1 MNKTDLFIQH
11 TGELVF
17 LLRGVIVKD
26 CFGNLELVGGEE
38 VAKDLVGC
46 CLVDLL
52 SPEDF
57 EAFSK
62 LDESVTSGETPAAMV
77 VMLQLDDGRR
87 VPLRIR
93 LVLCGE
99 TDRERLLL
107 ASDATWELRMERR
120 LERSRKMEALGTL
133 AGGIAHDF
141 NNILMGVIGYA
152 DMARDE
158 TKEGGDLYRY
168 LDHVLTGSYRARD
181 LVRQLLNFTHRST
194 SAQKDKVALNTMLK
208 GIGKSL
214 KSSAPAGVEVGYTID
229 EKSILLG
236 CNAEEA
242 ENLLVSICDMLIDQ
256 ARGYSGKLTL
266 VLGSKTLDKENPLV
280 AEMGLDTGKYGVV
293 QTILELADERPVDY
307 GQAIGSVFDSAA
319 ALGGVVLMGKDES
332 ENPCICLWLPQ
343 HQESA
348 LVKVADESRRS
359 VEGQGRI
366 LFVDDE
372 KMLASMVQRMLT
384 GLGYETSAITDSS
397 EALAAFKAQPDAFDL
412 VITDHFMPGM
422 NGIELATQ
430 MLEIRPEL
438 SIIMLT
444 GYSEKVTPRQAEAV
458 GIKRYLL
465 KPIER
470 HELSKVIHE
479 VIDQVQRGEGE

>member
-1 MNKTDLFIQH
+1 MDKTDLFIQH
-11 TGELVF
+11 TEELVF
-17 LLRGVIVKD
+17 LLHDVDVKD

-38 VAKDLVGC
+38 AAKGLVGC
-46 CLVDLL
+46 RFVDLL
-52 SPEDF
+52 SPEHV
-57 EAFSK
+57 EAFARLEK
-62 LDESVTSGETPAAMV
+62 QVTSGENPAAIV

-87 VPLRIR
+87 IPLRIR

-99 TDRERLLL
+99 TDQERLLL
-107 ASDATWELRMERR
+107 ATDATQELRMERR
-120 LERSRKMEALGTL
+120 LERSKKMEALGTL

-158 TKEGGDLYRY
+158 TREGGDLHRY

-194 SAQKDKVALNTMLK
+194 SAQKGEVPLNTLIK

-214 KSSAPAGVEVGYTID
+214 KSSAPAGVEVGYSID
-229 EKSILLG
+229 EKTVLLG

-256 ARGYSGKLTL
+256 ARGDSGKLTL
-266 VLGSKTLDKENPLV
+266 VLGSKTVDKENSLV
-280 AEMGLDTGKYGVV
+280 ADMGLVAGDYSVV
-293 QTILELADERPVDY
+293 QTILELADEKPVDY
-307 GQAIGSVFDSAA
+307 GQAIGSVFDSAT
-319 ALGGVVLMGKDES
+319 ALGGAILMGKDEH
-332 ENPCICLWLPQ
+332 ETPCICVWLPQ
-343 HQESA
+343 RKA
-348 LVKVADESRRS
+348 NTTVKVADAPRKP
-359 VEGQGRI
+359 VKGQGRI
-366 LFVDDE
+366 LVVDDE

-384 GLGYETSAITDSS
+384 GLGYETSAFTDSS
-397 EALAAFKAQPDAFDL
+397 EALAAFKTQPDAFDL

-458 GIKRYLL
+458 GVKRYLL

-470 HELSKVIHE
+470 HELSKIIHE
-479 VIDQVQRGEGE
+479 VMDQAQGGDVS